1 MSKKKFKSWWILLF
15 RGIVIAFFGI
25 MILLQ
30 IWSGFDNPDTA
41 LIKLSVYFG
50 WILFVIGVVNIAGA
64 ISQGGPRDDWNW
76 LLSEGML
83 DLMIGGIIM
92 VYPFMTG
99 PIVLLVIAIWGL
111 VSAIVQITNALI
123 NKKRLKNWWITV
135 VNGIIMIFLVYL
147 FMTNDRDNAATM
159 VFALMGSTLCIL
171 GLMYIILSFSI
182 KDMTPRKVSE
192 TRKEAADLFGEMKG
206 IPKSK

>member
-1 MSKKKFKSWWILLF
+1 M
-15 RGIVIAFFGI
+15 
-25 MILLQ
+25 
-30 IWSGFDNPDTA
+30 SGFENPDIA
-41 LIKLSVYFG
+41 LIKLSGYFG
-50 WILFVIGVVNIAGA
+50 WVLFIIGIINIAGA
-64 ISQGGPRDDWNW
+64 LSQGGPRDDWNW

-83 DLMIGGIIM
+83 DLMIGCIIM
-92 VYPFMTG
+92 IYPFMTG

-111 VSAIVQITNALI
+111 VSAIVQISNALI

-135 VNGIIMIFLVYL
+135 VNGIIMLFLVYL
-147 FMTNDRDNAATM
+147 FLTADRDDSATM
-159 VFALMGSTLCIL
+159 IFALMGSTLCIL
-171 GLMYIILSFSI
+171 GLVYIILSFSI